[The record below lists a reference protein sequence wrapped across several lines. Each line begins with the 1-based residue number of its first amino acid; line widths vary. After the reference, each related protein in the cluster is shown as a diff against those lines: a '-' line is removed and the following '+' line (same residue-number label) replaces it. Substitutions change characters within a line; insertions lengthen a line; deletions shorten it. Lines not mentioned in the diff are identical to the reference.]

1 MLRGPDRTRVLFQ
14 LAPGVILSVVFTLR
28 HGIHDRVP
36 KPNEHNPLGNIC
48 PIGIVEPRDHVERLD
63 NTREAG
69 THIPLTAR
77 LASHRTRFAPRVIA
91 RGRIE
96 QSGNIVGRLGDMPR
110 IKERAAL
117 KARRGCRRGQSGP
130 DALEDA
136 GEAVE
141 TALDGK
147 QHVNLALVQ
156 QATIKI
162 EIEQLRPVDAR

>member
-1 MLRGPDRTRVLFQ
+1 MLRGPNRTRVLVQ
-14 LAPGVILSVVFTLR
+14 LAPDIILGVVFTLW
-28 HGIHDRVP
+28 HVIHDRAP
-36 KPNEHNPLGNIC
+36 KPNEHNPLGNVC
-48 PIGIVEPRDHVERLD
+48 PIGIVEPCDHVKCLD

-77 LASHRTRFAPRVIA
+77 LASHRSRFAPRVVA

-110 IKERAAL
+110 VKERAAL
-117 KARRGCRRGQSGP
+117 KARRGCRRDQSGP
-130 DALEDA
+130 DALKDA

-147 QHVNLALVQ
+147 QHVNLILVQ

-162 EIEQLRPVDAR
+162 EIEKL

>member
-1 MLRGPDRTRVLFQ
+1 MFRGPDRARVLVQ

-28 HGIHDRVP
+28 HGIHDRLP
-36 KPNEHNPLGNIC
+36 KPNEHNPLGNVC
-48 PIGIVEPRDHVERLD
+48 PIGIVEPCDNVKCLD
-63 NTREAG
+63 DTREAG

-117 KARRGCRRGQSGP
+117 KARRRGRGDQSSP
-130 DALEDA
+130 DALKDA

-147 QHVNLALVQ
+147 QHVNLVLVQ

-162 EIEQLRPVDAR
+162 EIEKL

>member
-1 MLRGPDRTRVLFQ
+1 MLRGPDRARVLVQ

-28 HGIHDRVP
+28 HGVHDRLP
-36 KPNEHNPLGNIC
+36 KPNEHNPLGNVC
-48 PIGIVEPRDHVERLD
+48 PIGIVEPCDHVKRLD

-77 LASHRTRFAPRVIA
+77 LARNRSRFGPRVIA

-96 QSGNIVGRLGDMPR
+96 QSGNIVGRLDDMPR

-117 KARRGCRRGQSGP
+117 KARRGCRRDQSGP
-130 DALEDA
+130 DALKDA

-147 QHVNLALVQ
+147 QHVNLVLVQ

-162 EIEQLRPVDAR
+162 EIEKL

>member
-1 MLRGPDRTRVLFQ
+1 MLRGPDRARVLVQ
-14 LAPGVILSVVFTLR
+14 LAPGVILSVVFALR
-28 HGIHDRVP
+28 HGINDRLP
-36 KPNEHNPLGNIC
+36 KPNEHNPLGNVC
-48 PIGIVEPRDHVERLD
+48 PIGIVEPCDNVKCLD
-63 NTREAG
+63 DTREAG

-117 KARRGCRRGQSGP
+117 KARRGCRRNQSGP
-130 DALEDA
+130 DALKDA

-147 QHVNLALVQ
+147 QHVNLVLVQ

-162 EIEQLRPVDAR
+162 EIKQL

>member
-1 MLRGPDRTRVLFQ
+1 M
-14 LAPGVILSVVFTLR
+14 PGVILSVVFTLR
-28 HGIHDRVP
+28 HGINDRLP
-36 KPNEHNPLGNIC
+36 KPNEHNPLGNVC
-48 PIGIVEPRDHVERLD
+48 PIDIVEPRDHVKRLD

-96 QSGNIVGRLGDMPR
+96 QSRNIVGRLSDMPR

-117 KARRGCRRGQSGP
+117 KARRRGRDQSSP
-130 DALEDA
+130 DALKDA

-147 QHVNLALVQ
+147 QHFNLVLVSR
-156 QATIKI
+156 
-162 EIEQLRPVDAR
+162 LRSKLR

>member
-1 MLRGPDRTRVLFQ
+1 MLRGPDRARVLVQ

-28 HGIHDRVP
+28 HGINDRLP
-36 KPNEHNPLGNIC
+36 KPNEHNPLGNVYS
-48 PIGIVEPRDHVERLD
+48 IGIVEPRDHVERLND
-63 NTREAG
+63 SRKTGA
-69 THIPLTAR
+69 HVPLAAR

-147 QHVNLALVQ
+147 QHVNLVLVQ

-162 EIEQLRPVDAR
+162 EIKQL